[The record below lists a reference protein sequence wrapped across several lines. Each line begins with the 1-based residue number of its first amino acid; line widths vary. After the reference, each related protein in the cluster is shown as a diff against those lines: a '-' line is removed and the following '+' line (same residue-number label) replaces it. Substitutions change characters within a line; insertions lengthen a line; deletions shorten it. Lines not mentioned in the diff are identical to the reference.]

1 MTVSADIN
9 GTLGSVSWSDEHL
22 YLKEFIHKHA
32 LPAVVRIVKGQYCSL
47 GVSSIS
53 NPSLQSTILLT
64 NLGKRKRLLGQS
76 IKYKDSNKRV
86 VPVGP
91 KLAIPSRYKW
101 LWNFRHIML
110 KKVQCIA
117 QCVYTQSHAYMT
129 KIPMTYHEA
138 PTTNFRLF

>member
-91 KLAIPSRYKW
+91 KLAIPSRYKMIVE
-101 LWNFRHIML
+101 FQML
-110 KKVQCIA
+110 NKTENPFSLQDDEQLTILTMHYFKNP
-117 QCVYTQSHAYMT
+117 
-129 KIPMTYHEA
+129 KR
-138 PTTNFRLF
+138 N